1 MFWGRGELEPRHNLL
16 KLLSFASIT
25 IMFAVIETGGKQYV
39 VSPGIKIKIEKI
51 EPKKGEE
58 VLFDKVLL
66 AESGADFKIG
76 RPYLEGSIVKGEV
89 IAQARDRKKIV
100 FKFHSKNR
108 YDKKKTH
115 RQAFTEVKITSI
127 P

>member
-1 MFWGRGELEPRHNLL
+1 MN
-16 KLLSFASIT
+16 
-25 IMFAVIETGGKQYV
+25 IMLAVIETGGKQYV

-51 EPKKGEE
+51 EAEKGKE

-66 AESGADFKIG
+66 SEKENSFEIG
-76 RPYLEGSIVKGEV
+76 RPYLKDSIVKGEV
-89 IAQARDRKKIV
+89 ISQARNRKKIV

-108 YDKKKTH
+108 YDKKKAH

-127 P
+127 T